1 MSVLMYL
8 FVGIKFKKYKI
19 PNIPPYPLTEQG
31 IQGDIIRKRKEIM
44 LFSAL
49 GQGEVPGN
57 VPGPDDSLFQYLGLI
72 KGEGNL

>member
-31 IQGDIIRKRKEIM
+31 IQGDIIRKRKEICYFLLSGRGWFRGM
-44 LFSAL
+44 YRAQMIPCSSIS
-49 GQGEVPGN
+49 
-57 VPGPDDSLFQYLGLI
+57 DW
-72 KGEGNL
+72 